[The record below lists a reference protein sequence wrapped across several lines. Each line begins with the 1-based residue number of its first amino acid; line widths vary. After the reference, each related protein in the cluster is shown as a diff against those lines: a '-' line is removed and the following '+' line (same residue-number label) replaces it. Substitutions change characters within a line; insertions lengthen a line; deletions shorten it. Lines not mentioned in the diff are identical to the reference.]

1 MTFRPAAPAPR
12 LLPTVVL
19 VGIALSAFNLR
30 TAVTSLTP
38 LLDVLG
44 AVFGFGAATAGLLGM
59 LPTAAFAVFGV
70 ATPALTRRI
79 GLESTALLAMSLA
92 ASGLVLRSL
101 AQDVTV
107 LGLGAAVALAGMGI
121 GNVVLPPL
129 VKRWFPDRVGAVS
142 TLYITVLQLGTM
154 LPALLAVPVAD
165 AVGWRISLG
174 VWAATAV
181 VAAFP
186 WLWML
191 LRHRKALAAAAPVM
205 DPASPTL
212 PPGRA
217 GRSPI
222 AWGMALM
229 FGTTSLITYAM
240 FTWLPLLLTQAG
252 ASPAFGG
259 AMLAVFSAFGLT
271 GALAMP
277 SIAVRMRNPF
287 VVVVLCAACHVIAFT
302 GLLNAPLAAPAL
314 WVMLIGLG
322 TGTFPLSLTLINLR
336 TRSPAGSAALSGF
349 MQGVGYAL
357 SCTGPLLF
365 GVLHDATGAWHWP
378 FAMLYGVVGLLLLGG
393 WLACQPRVLEDSW
406 RRAR

>member
-1 MTFRPAAPAPR
+1 MTFRPTAPR
-12 LLPTVVL
+12 LLPTLVL

-44 AVFGFGAATAGLLGM
+44 SAFGFGAATGGLLGM

-79 GLESTALLAMSLA
+79 GLERTALLAMSLA
-92 ASGLVLRSL
+92 AAGLVVRSL
-101 AQDVTV
+101 AQDVAV
-107 LGLGAAVALAGMGI
+107 LALGAVIALAGMGI

-154 LPALLAVPVAD
+154 LPALMAVPVAD
-165 AVGWRISLG
+165 ALGWRISMG
-174 VWAATAV
+174 AWAVTAV
-181 VAAFP
+181 AAAMP

-191 LRHRKALAAAAPVM
+191 LHHRDALAAPAPVAG
-205 DPASPTL
+205 PSTT

-217 GRSPI
+217 SRSPI

-240 FTWLPLLLTQAG
+240 FTWLPLLLSQAG

-259 AMLAVFSAFGLT
+259 AMLAVFAAFGLI
-271 GALAMP
+271 GALVMP

-287 VVVVLCAACHVIAFT
+287 VLVALCAACHVIAFT
-302 GLLNAPLAAPAL
+302 GLLTAPLAAPVL

-322 TGTFPLSLTLINLR
+322 TCTFPLSLTLINLR

-357 SCTGPLLF
+357 SCAGPLLF
-365 GVLHDATGAWHWP
+365 GVLHAATGGWHWP
-378 FAMLYGVVGLLLLGG
+378 FAMLYLVVGLLLTGG

-406 RRAR
+406 GRPGR

>member
-1 MTFRPAAPAPR
+1 MTFRPTAPAPR
-12 LLPTVVL
+12 LLPAVVL

-101 AQDVTV
+101 AQDVAV

-142 TLYITVLQLGTM
+142 TLYITALQLGTM

-174 VWAATAV
+174 VWAITAV
-181 VAAFP
+181 VAALP

-191 LRHRKALAAAAPVM
+191 LRHRRALAATAPVT

-212 PPGRA
+212 PGRA

-259 AMLAVFSAFGLT
+259 AMLAVFSAFGLI

-287 VVVVLCAACHVIAFT
+287 VVVTLCAACHVVAFT
-302 GLLNAPLAAPAL
+302 GLLSAPLAAPAL

-365 GVLHDATGAWHWP
+365 GVLHEATGGWHWP
-378 FAMLYGVVGLLLLGG
+378 FAMLYGVVGVLLLGG

-406 RRAR
+406 HRVAR